1 MIVIRQ
7 ARIIETDKPKSWET
21 TFGSR
26 AEAEKYIKMIRGG
39 DGRKTNQNKRSTQ
52 SNQEFEE

>member
-7 ARIIETDKPKSWET
+7 ARILETDKPKSWET

-26 AEAEKYIKMIRGG
+26 AEAEKYIKMIRGE
-39 DGRKTNQNKRSTQ
+39 KSTIGI
-52 SNQEFEE
+52 SKSVDKVK